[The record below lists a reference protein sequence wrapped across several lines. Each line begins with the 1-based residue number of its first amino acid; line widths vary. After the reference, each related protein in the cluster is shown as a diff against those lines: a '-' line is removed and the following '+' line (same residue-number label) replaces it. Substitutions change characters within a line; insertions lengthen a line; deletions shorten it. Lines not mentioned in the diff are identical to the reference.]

1 VLVPVY
7 NGAAFLDAALESLA
21 AQSLRDLE
29 IVVVDNASTDE
40 TPDILAAWAA
50 REPRLR
56 VERLERNRLSAGLN
70 HAARVAR
77 APLLARLDADDL
89 ASPERLDHQAAL
101 LRSRPELGLI
111 GSAAVLIDG
120 GGRRLGEIHPPLADK
135 DIRQRHRTSCAVIPS
150 SSLMRAEVFWRAGGY
165 REGLNVSEDFDL
177 WLRMG
182 DFCAFANLQ
191 EPLISYRIHTGSITA
206 RQPVRMALASLC
218 VSAAAEAR
226 RTGREEPFAAAGR
239 PRLRAALPL
248 LGLGRGDARR
258 MIRWRSMS
266 NLVSRRMLGLP
277 LPPVLRSIPPRLM
290 RRLRLRML
298 YHAWLRSRLGR
309 S

>member
-1 VLVPVY
+1 MLVPVY

-21 AQSLRDLE
+21 AQSLRDIE
-29 IVVVDNASTDE
+29 IVVVDNASTDD
-40 TPDILAAWAA
+40 TPNILAEWAA

-70 HAARVAR
+70 HGARVAR

-89 ASPERLDHQAAL
+89 ASPERLERQAAL
-101 LRSRPELGLI
+101 LRARPELGLI

-120 GGRRLGEIHPPLADK
+120 EGRKLGEIHPPLADK
-135 DIRQRHRTSCAVIPS
+135 DIRQRHRTSCAIIPS
-150 SSLMRAEVFWRAGGY
+150 SSLMRADIFWRAGGY

-182 DFCAFANLQ
+182 DLCAFANLQ

-226 RTGREEPFAAAGR
+226 GSGRAEPFAAGR

-248 LGLGRGDARR
+248 LGLSRGDARR

-277 LPPVLRSIPPRLM
+277 LPPILRSLPPRLT

-298 YHAWLRSRLGR
+298 YHAWLRSRLR
-309 S
+309 RD